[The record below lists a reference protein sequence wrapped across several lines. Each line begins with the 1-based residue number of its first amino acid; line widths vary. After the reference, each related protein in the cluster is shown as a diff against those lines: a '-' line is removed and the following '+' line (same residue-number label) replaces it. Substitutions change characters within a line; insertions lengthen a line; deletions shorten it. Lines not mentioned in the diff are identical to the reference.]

1 MRRRAP
7 VVVIVLGLALLLGW
21 YVTYT
26 QTVVGELRREAKRSA
41 RMYAHVYRA
50 LSSPS
55 DNTGVNALL
64 ELSEEIRQAGVPL
77 VVTTM
82 EGVPTAAANLPFDAT
97 PEDPR
102 VRAYVTVLDRQ
113 NDPVVV
119 RGVGMVHFGHTPLVR
134 GLQLYPLLQG
144 TMLAILLAAGVAA
157 LRARSRADRD
167 RVWAGMARESAHQ
180 LGTPLSSLR
189 GWLELLEERDA
200 GDGARETA
208 ALMRADIQRLERVSH
223 RFERIGRPPRRE
235 SLDVGALVES
245 VADYFRARVPT
256 LAKAV
261 RIRTVLPTGTVT
273 VAGDPVLLEWALEAL
288 VKNAIDALGGRGG
301 EIALSA
307 ERLGDGARV
316 RISDDGPGIPRELRS
331 RIFEPGY
338 TTKSGGWGIGL
349 PLARRIVQEW
359 HHGSLRVVPS
369 ERGATFEII
378 LK

>member
-26 QTVVGELRREAKRSA
+26 QAVVGELRREAKRA
-41 RMYAHVYRA
+41 VRMYAHVYRA
-50 LSSPS
+50 LSSPN
-55 DNTGVNALL
+55 DNTGVSALL

-77 VVTTM
+77 IVTTM
-82 EGVPTAAANLPFDAT
+82 DGVPTAAANLPFDAA
-97 PEDPR
+97 PDDPR
-102 VRAYVTVLDRQ
+102 VRAYVSVLDRQ
-113 NDPVVV
+113 NEPVVV
-119 RGVGMVHFGHTPLVR
+119 RGMGMVHFGHTPLVR

-157 LRARSRADRD
+157 LRARNRADRD

-208 ALMRADIQRLERVSH
+208 TLMRADLQRLERVSH

-235 SLDVGALVES
+235 SLDLCTLVES
-245 VADYFRARVPT
+245 VAAYFRARVPT
-256 LAKAV
+256 LANAV
-261 RIRTVLPTGTVT
+261 RIRTSYPPGTVT

-301 EIALSA
+301 EIALSV
-307 ERLGDGARV
+307 ERENGGARV
-316 RISDDGPGIPRELRS
+316 RVSDDGPGIPRELRS

-359 HHGSLRVVPS
+359 HDGTLRVVPS

-378 LK
+378 LR